1 MNTKNKTY
9 RLVIRAILTAI
20 IILQTM
26 VPFLGFIPIGITS
39 LTIIHIT
46 VIVAAIVL
54 GTKDGMF
61 IGLVWGIF
69 TIIRAF
75 TSPTTPLDITVFTN
89 PIISVL
95 PRVLVGLVAGI
106 LFTWLYRKTKKVVL
120 ASIVA
125 AIFGTL
131 TNTVLVLTLMG
142 TLYTSLVATT
152 YGVDASALFVTLG
165 AIAVTNGVSE
175 VITAVIL
182 TPIFSQSAFR
192 SHQFTSRKP
201 LSKSPILLGLYR

>member
-1 MNTKNKTY
+1 MNTKSKTY

-69 TIIRAF
+69 TMIRAF
-75 TSPTTPLDITVFTN
+75 TSPTTPLDIAVFTN
-89 PIISVL
+89 PIISVV
-95 PRVLVGLVAGI
+95 PRVLVGLVAGL
-106 LFTWLYRKTKKVVL
+106 LFTIIYKKTKKVVA

-125 AIFGTL
+125 AIFGTI

-142 TLYTSLVATT
+142 TLYTSLVANT
-152 YGVDASALFVTLG
+152 YGVDSSALFVTLG
-165 AIAVTNGVSE
+165 GIAVTNGISE
-175 VITAVIL
+175 VITAAVL
-182 TPIFSQSAFR
+182 TPILVKALFAA
-192 SHQFTSRKP
+192 TSLRP
-201 LSKSPILLGLYR
+201 ENR

>member
-9 RLVIRAILTAI
+9 RLEIRAILTAI

-54 GTKDGMF
+54 GTRDGMF

-182 TPIFSQSAFR
+182 TPILVKALFAA
-192 SHQFTSRKP
+192 TSLRP
-201 LSKSPILLGLYR
+201 ENR

>member
-1 MNTKNKTY
+1 MNTKSKTY

-69 TIIRAF
+69 TMIRAF
-75 TSPTTPLDITVFTN
+75 TSPTTPLDIAVFTN
-89 PIISVL
+89 PIISVI
-95 PRVLVGLVAGI
+95 PRVLVGLVAGL
-106 LFTWLYRKTKKVVL
+106 LFTIIYKKTKKVVA

-125 AIFGTL
+125 AIFGTI

-142 TLYTSLVATT
+142 TLYTSLVANT

-165 AIAVTNGVSE
+165 GIAVTNGISE
-175 VITAVIL
+175 VITAAIL
-182 TPIFSQSAFR
+182 TPILVKALFAA
-192 SHQFTSRKP
+192 TSLRP
-201 LSKSPILLGLYR
+201 ENR

>member
-1 MNTKNKTY
+1 MFSHEHKNKTY

-106 LFTWLYRKTKKVVL
+106 LFTGLYRKTKKVVL
-120 ASIVA
+120 CFYCCSHLWYPYQHGSRV
-125 AIFGTL
+125 
-131 TNTVLVLTLMG
+131 N
-142 TLYTSLVATT
+142 
-152 YGVDASALFVTLG
+152 VDGNPV
-165 AIAVTNGVSE
+165 
-175 VITAVIL
+175 
-182 TPIFSQSAFR
+182 
-192 SHQFTSRKP
+192 H
-201 LSKSPILLGLYR
+201 

>member
-106 LFTWLYRKTKKVVL
+106 LFTGLYRKTNKVVL

-182 TPIFSQSAFR
+182 TPILVKALFAA
-192 SHQFTSRKP
+192 TSLRP
-201 LSKSPILLGLYR
+201 ENR

>member
-95 PRVLVGLVAGI
+95 PRVLVGLVAGV

-152 YGVDASALFVTLG
+152 YGVDASALFVT
-165 AIAVTNGVSE
+165 
-175 VITAVIL
+175 
-182 TPIFSQSAFR
+182 
-192 SHQFTSRKP
+192 
-201 LSKSPILLGLYR
+201 

>member
-54 GTKDGMF
+54 GTRDGMF

-182 TPIFSQSAFR
+182 TPILVKALFAA
-192 SHQFTSRKP
+192 T
-201 LSKSPILLGLYR
+201 ILRPENR

>member
-69 TIIRAF
+69 TIIRA
-75 TSPTTPLDITVFTN
+75 
-89 PIISVL
+89 
-95 PRVLVGLVAGI
+95 
-106 LFTWLYRKTKKVVL
+106 
-120 ASIVA
+120 
-125 AIFGTL
+125 
-131 TNTVLVLTLMG
+131 
-142 TLYTSLVATT
+142 SLVPLPTR
-152 YGVDASALFVTLG
+152 
-165 AIAVTNGVSE
+165 
-175 VITAVIL
+175 
-182 TPIFSQSAFR
+182 FSC
-192 SHQFTSRKP
+192 
-201 LSKSPILLGLYR
+201 

>member
-39 LTIIHIT
+39 LIHIT

-106 LFTWLYRKTKKVVL
+106 LFTGLYRKTKKVVL

-182 TPIFSQSAFR
+182 TPILVKALFAA
-192 SHQFTSRKP
+192 TSLRP
-201 LSKSPILLGLYR
+201 ENR